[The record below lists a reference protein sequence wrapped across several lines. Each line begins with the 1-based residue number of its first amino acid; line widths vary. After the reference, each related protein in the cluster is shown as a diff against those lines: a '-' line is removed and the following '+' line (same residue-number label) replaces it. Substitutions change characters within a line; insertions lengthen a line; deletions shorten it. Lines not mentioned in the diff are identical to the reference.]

1 MTTIAATISKSPVWM
16 IFVSG
21 CVMKTSFARFR
32 DVDEDGD
39 EDAVTKAT
47 IDSGKFR
54 VWIQPDWTTS
64 LW

>member
-1 MTTIAATISKSPVWM
+1 
-16 IFVSG
+16 
-21 CVMKTSFARFR
+21 MKTSFARFR